1 MKSVKPHKGK
11 TEVLSICRERAPRGC
26 ESVQHDYHAGCYV
39 RDTKECFEPFLQRAL
54 EHSLH
59 IIQCNLPGW
68 HFLQHTARETFR
80 FSSRLIHWNLS
91 SVAQAWDMCTWL
103 IPVMWSYCHVR
114 SHFCMVPHSTVAVA
128 SFLLHS
134 RKKSFATTLFY
145 NGENWVLKNDVSV
158 PFLNFFFLTGQT
170 ETFV

>member
-11 TEVLSICRERAPRGC
+11 TEVLSVCRERAPRGC

-68 HFLQHTARETFR
+68 HFLQHTARETLIQLQIVSLKPVFCCPSVGYVHLIN
-80 FSSRLIHWNLS
+80 SSHVELLS
-91 SVAQAWDMCTWL
+91 RAE
-103 IPVMWSYCHVR
+103 P
-114 SHFCMVPHSTVAVA
+114 
-128 SFLLHS
+128 LLYG
-134 RKKSFATTLFY
+134 AT
-145 NGENWVLKNDVSV
+145 
-158 PFLNFFFLTGQT
+158 
-170 ETFV
+170 